1 MFSLPTNVSASSVTL
16 SFKLLRWLPL
26 WSEVFEKWW
35 TVIFWLIIKDLKLEK
50 PLPLRKAKIQAEN
63 VLNNWGTHYLALKNG
78 TYQEVRMAMCYLMP
92 PVTNLQWASFFLCQR
107 STPQGGT
114 FTLRSA
120 TVVPS
125 NGASRP
131 QLSSAAQAIRVFFFF
146 FLFEWAVA
154 WCI

>member
-16 SFKLLRWLPL
+16 SFKLLQWLPL

-92 PVTNLQWASFFLCQR
+92 PVTNLQWAFFFVPEIN
-107 STPQGGT
+107 TPGGT